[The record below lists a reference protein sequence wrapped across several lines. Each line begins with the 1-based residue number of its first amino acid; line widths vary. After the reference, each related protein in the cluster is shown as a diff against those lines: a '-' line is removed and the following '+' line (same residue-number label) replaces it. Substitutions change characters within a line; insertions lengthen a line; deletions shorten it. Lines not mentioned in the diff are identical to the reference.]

1 MKPIQNLNKEINLLN
16 ELNDPTKFRFDE
28 MNAYGFISK
37 LSKIET
43 DPGKIWEALTSIY
56 GEGYFSKVIEQEY

>member
-1 MKPIQNLNKEINLLN
+1 
-16 ELNDPTKFRFDE
+16 
-28 MNAYGFISK
+28 MNVHGFISK

-43 DPGKIWEALTSIY
+43 DPGKIWEALTSTY